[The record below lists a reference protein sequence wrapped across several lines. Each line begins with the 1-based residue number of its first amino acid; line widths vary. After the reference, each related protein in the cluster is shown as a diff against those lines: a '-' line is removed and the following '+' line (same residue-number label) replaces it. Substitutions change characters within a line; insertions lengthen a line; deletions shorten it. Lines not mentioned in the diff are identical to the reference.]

1 MSNEDMSDI
10 MQKLSSMINSSNTDE
25 NSKYTNDDVS
35 SNSNQFNMDNLKE
48 FINNFQNSSQE
59 DNTNINDDSNNSNNN
74 SNNFNFDINTMM
86 KMKSIMDKM
95 NSSRND
101 PRSNLLQSLKP
112 YLNNNRKE
120 RLDQYMQFLNISKV
134 LEAFNSEGGVNSKLC
149 ITILIL
155 DIRLIKTII
164 GILTRVLL

>member
-59 DNTNINDDSNNSNNN
+59 WFS
-74 SNNFNFDINTMM
+74 
-86 KMKSIMDKM
+86 
-95 NSSRND
+95 
-101 PRSNLLQSLKP
+101 Q
-112 YLNNNRKE
+112 
-120 RLDQYMQFLNISKV
+120 
-134 LEAFNSEGGVNSKLC
+134 
-149 ITILIL
+149 
-155 DIRLIKTII
+155 
-164 GILTRVLL
+164 

>member
-59 DNTNINDDSNNSNNN
+59 NNTNINDDSNNSNNN

-134 LEAFNSEGGVNSKLC
+134 LEAFNSEGGVNSK
-149 ITILIL
+149 
-155 DIRLIKTII
+155 
-164 GILTRVLL
+164 

>member
-10 MQKLSSMINSSNTDE
+10 MQKLSSIINSSNTDY
-25 NSKYTNDDVS
+25 NNKSTNDDVS

-74 SNNFNFDINTMM
+74 SINFNFDINTMM

-134 LEAFNSEGGVNSKLC
+134 LEAFNSEGGVNSK
-149 ITILIL
+149 
-155 DIRLIKTII
+155 
-164 GILTRVLL
+164 

>member
-48 FINNFQNSSQE
+48 FINNFQSSSQE
-59 DNTNINDDSNNSNNN
+59 SNANINDDSNN

-86 KMKSIMDKM
+86 KIKNIMDKM

-112 YLNNNRKE
+112 YLNDNRKE

-134 LEAFNSEGGVNSKLC
+134 LEAFNSEGGVNSK
-149 ITILIL
+149 
-155 DIRLIKTII
+155 
-164 GILTRVLL
+164 

>member
-1 MSNEDMSDI
+1 MYV
-10 MQKLSSMINSSNTDE
+10 
-25 NSKYTNDDVS
+25 KYTPLLPFYTTCHNILVI
-35 SNSNQFNMDNLKE
+35 K
-48 FINNFQNSSQE
+48 FQNNRIYKQ
-59 DNTNINDDSNNSNNN
+59 DWNNSNNN

-134 LEAFNSEGGVNSKLC
+134 LEAFNSEGGVNSK
-149 ITILIL
+149 
-155 DIRLIKTII
+155 
-164 GILTRVLL
+164 

>member
-48 FINNFQNSSQE
+48 FINNFQSSSQE
-59 DNTNINDDSNNSNNN
+59 SNANINDDSNN

-86 KMKSIMDKM
+86 KMKNIMDKM

-134 LEAFNSEGGVNSKLC
+134 LEAFNSEGGVNSK
-149 ITILIL
+149 
-155 DIRLIKTII
+155 
-164 GILTRVLL
+164 

>member
-48 FINNFQNSSQE
+48 FINNFQSSSQE
-59 DNTNINDDSNNSNNN
+59 SNANINDDSNN

-86 KMKSIMDKM
+86 KMKNIMDKM

-112 YLNNNRKE
+112 YLNDNRKE

-134 LEAFNSEGGVNSKLC
+134 LEAFNSEGGVNSK
-149 ITILIL
+149 
-155 DIRLIKTII
+155 
-164 GILTRVLL
+164 